1 MSDLSYGS
9 IAPLIA
15 NQQQSGRSMRFVFRC
30 PASNTSVNASYMF
43 DHDPGVGS
51 KVAAAA
57 QRSIWYTVRREV
69 GYAIRSAFGYNMFGR
84 VASDMATAAMSAST
98 SGRSTAAQY
107 SDEEKQIAAVE
118 AFRSVASQFAWD
130 QKGGRW
136 VSRKVLQTTMSPF
149 ERQIAEFPIEHPY
162 DKHILSRM
170 LVEAATADGRLG
182 EEEESFLIEF
192 LEDES
197 VEQIA
202 QRPTLTEAELGECS
216 PGGVRETMLLL
227 ASVLALSDEQLEA
240 TEKQKLDHF
249 ATGLGITGPRRFD
262 VAKKAQTFILDQAME
277 KMFEWG
283 GHDETARAELLK
295 LADRI
300 GMDRRSAAVAEAQ
313 FQKRRGAAAQGR

>member
-1 MSDLSYGS
+1 
-9 IAPLIA
+9 
-15 NQQQSGRSMRFVFRC
+15 
-30 PASNTSVNASYMF
+30 
-43 DHDPGVGS
+43 
-51 KVAAAA
+51 
-57 QRSIWYTVRREV
+57 
-69 GYAIRSAFGYNMFGR
+69 
-84 VASDMATAAMSAST
+84 MATAAMSAST
-98 SGRSTAAQY
+98 TGRSTAAQY
-107 SDEEKQIAAVE
+107 SDEEKQVAAVE

-130 QKGGRW
+130 AKGSRW
-136 VSRKVLQTTMSPF
+136 VSRKVLQTAMSPF
-149 ERQIAEFPIEHPY
+149 ERQVAEFPLEHPY
-162 DKHILSRM
+162 DKHILGRM
-170 LVEAATADGRLG
+170 LVEAATADGKLG

-202 QRPTLTEAELGECS
+202 ESLDVEDIA
-216 PGGVRETMLLL
+216 
-227 ASVLALSDEQLEA
+227 
-240 TEKQKLDHF
+240 EKQKLEHF

-313 FQKRRGAAAQGR
+313 FQKRRGSAAQGR